1 MKIKIKRNPF
11 INFPQKQL
19 NEKNRIIN
27 LSQLNLCEELKPIS
41 SYIIKNTNLTE
52 LDLYYNKI
60 DSDSVKYLLNSIKGK
75 TTLKSLNFG
84 FNNLGTDGTKTF
96 FGNYQEK
103 NLTYLY
109 IGGNKI
115 KEQGVELLLFFF

>member
-96 FGNYQEK
+96 LAIIK
-103 NLTYLY
+103 R
-109 IGGNKI
+109 KI
-115 KEQGVELLLFFF
+115 